1 MNSYDQNLYNRT
13 FSHIYVEEGLHSHP
27 KVKEITSKFPN
38 AQIISISHYKDVFCR
53 SKQSFYKQKQ
63 SPKLILAHNRN
74 NLIYEGA
81 PVCQSFGNE
90 HFYYTSCVMN
100 CLYDCEYCYL
110 QGMYSSANLVL
121 FLNLED
127 IFAQVEELLKQHPVY
142 LCISY
147 DTDLLALEG
156 IIGYVRKW
164 IDFTKSHPNLTIEVR
179 TKSANFTAIQDISP
193 SDNIILAWTLSPDEI
208 ITRYEHSTPS
218 LSARMNSIL
227 EAMKC
232 GYRVRLCFDP
242 LIYVPNF
249 ELIYDAFIKKVFTTI
264 PYEQLHDVSVGVF
277 RVSVDYLKRMRKQ
290 RPLSAVIQYP
300 YEQTSGVSHYGHE
313 RSNRMISYLCG
324 LIRNYVPEDRIFC
337 WKDEGGSLT

>member
-1 MNSYDQNLYNRT
+1 MNSYNQNLYSKT
-13 FSHIYVEEGLHSHP
+13 FSHIYIEDGLQDHP
-27 KVKEITSKFPN
+27 KANEIITKFPN

-53 SKQSFYKQKQ
+53 SKQNFYMQKQ
-63 SPKLILAHNRN
+63 SPKLILANNRN

-110 QGMYSSANLVL
+110 QGMYSSANIVL
-121 FLNLED
+121 FLNLDD
-127 IFAQVEELLKQHPVY
+127 IFAQVEELLKKHPVY

-156 IIGYVRKW
+156 ILGYVRRW
-164 IDFTKSHPNLTIEVR
+164 IEFTKLHPDLTIEIR
-179 TKSANFTAIQDISP
+179 TKSANFKAIKDILP
-193 SDNIILAWTLSPDEI
+193 SENVILAWTLSPDEVV
-208 ITRYEHSTPS
+208 TNYEHNTPS
-218 LSARMNSIL
+218 LQARMESIL

-242 LIYVPNF
+242 LIYIQGF
-249 ELIYDAFIKKVFTTI
+249 EEVYAAFIKNVFHTI
-264 PYEQLHDVSVGVF
+264 PYEQLYDVSVGVF
-277 RVSVDYLKRMRKQ
+277 RVSIDYLKRMRKQ
-290 RPLSAVIQYP
+290 RPHSAVIQYP
-300 YEQTSGVSHYGHE
+300 YELTSGVSHYGHK
-313 RSNRMISYLCG
+313 RSNQMISYLCG

-337 WKDEGGSLT
+337 WEDEEGSSI